1 MTDLSGTEA
10 PKEIS
15 AENWRKLMK
24 TYNNDPS
31 QIDGFTAGLA
41 ETAPVDGMVGP
52 LFACI
57 IKKQFENLRD
67 GDRFFF
73 SHRRSQEHPRPQ
85 GLPDVAKKN
94 IKRRSLG
101 AILCDN
107 LEASILGKKPPV
119 GEDVFRTVSEENQE
133 LDCKRVKM
141 FNGQLDLSEIFSEAV
156 TEEGDRLMKD
166 LTSVP
171 NPQGPTPLNTNPTIK
186 ATTVRTTTLRTRT
199 TTTTTTLRTRTT

>member
-1 MTDLSGTEA
+1 ME
-10 PKEIS
+10 
-15 AENWRKLMK
+15 WW
-24 TYNNDPS
+24 
-31 QIDGFTAGLA
+31 GFEFSFSCAIFLCKQ
-41 ETAPVDGMVGP
+41 VGP

-166 LTSVP
+166 LTSVS
-171 NPQGPTPLNTNPTIK
+171 NPQGK
-186 ATTVRTTTLRTRT
+186 GRATVPKTLKIMA
-199 TTTTTTLRTRTT
+199 LPGWVGVGG